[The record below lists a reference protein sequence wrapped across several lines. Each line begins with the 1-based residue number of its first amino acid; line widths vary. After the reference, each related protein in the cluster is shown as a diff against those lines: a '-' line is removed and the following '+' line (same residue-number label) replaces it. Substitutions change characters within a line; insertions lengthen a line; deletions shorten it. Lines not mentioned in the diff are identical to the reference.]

1 MLPIR
6 LNACQEKVLIDVAQE
21 HFDEV
26 SREHL
31 EFSTQ
36 TENSR
41 SLDIIWN
48 TSIYVQDC
56 ELGIVVIQIS
66 ATYSGYSSLPLS
78 SAGKGSS

>member
-1 MLPIR
+1 MRHVVFNLFIVLKNFANKLISVFIR
-6 LNACQEKVLIDVAQE
+6 SKYCKLFK
-21 HFDEV
+21 
-26 SREHL
+26 EHL

-48 TSIYVQDC
+48 TSIYVQNC

-66 ATYSGYSSLPLS
+66 AT
-78 SAGKGSS
+78 